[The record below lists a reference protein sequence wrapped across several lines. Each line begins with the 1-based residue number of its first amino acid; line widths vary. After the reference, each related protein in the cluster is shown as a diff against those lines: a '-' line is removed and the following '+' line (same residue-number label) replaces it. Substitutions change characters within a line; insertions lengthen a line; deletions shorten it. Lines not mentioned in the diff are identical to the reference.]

1 MPQNDKALQSFLIE
15 SDENLAQLEQDIVA
29 LEREPEDAER
39 VASAFRA
46 IHTIKGTCGFFGFSH
61 LESLTHLMEDI
72 LGAMRDGQVQMNLD
86 TAAALLEGV
95 DEIRVF
101 LKRIDSDGSDGEAAP
116 QNLMDR
122 LQSLVPEKA
131 DTQPSPVMAASDS
144 DTDSSVTINHDETEQ
159 QHQTELQAQE
169 HHEHADKD
177 ASASDNATTSGSAAA
192 ESTVRVD
199 VVLLDKLMNVVG
211 ELVLTRNQLLQHA
224 ASQNDSQLLNLSQRL
239 NLVTSELQEGLMQTR
254 MQPIRN
260 AWATYPRLL
269 RDLEKKTGKKVTP
282 ILKGGDTELD
292 RSLLEA
298 IRDPLIHLVRNAVDH
313 GIETPEARLAAGK
326 PEAGTLTLSAYH
338 ESGNVTVEI
347 SDDGKGLD
355 SQKIIRRALEAG
367 LLHPDQVDS
376 LSEREKI
383 RYIFQPGFSTAE
395 TVNDL
400 SGRGVGL
407 DVVRNNVERIGG
419 SIDIKSTPGQGTTFK
434 LKIPLTLAIVP
445 ALIVRCLHQRFAI
458 PQVNLMEVVY
468 VEAERLEEDIQ
479 TVHDALVYRLRGR
492 LLPLVDMRT
501 LMHMGTPDKQ
511 HDQFI
516 LVLTAD
522 QQEFGLLVD
531 DVRDTEEIVVK
542 PLGRLLKDNPCFAG
556 ATIMGDGRVALILDV
571 KSTADFAGVTRQDR
585 KLNQQ
590 AAMQDQRH
598 QPINVAENYLLV
610 RPNDQA
616 GRSAISLSKVS
627 RLEEIS
633 CDRIEYSAGREV
645 IQYRG
650 KILPLI
656 RLGNNRQPV
665 AEESEMIRIVVQP
678 TEFGEVGLVVNDIID
693 IVSDDKAEIE
703 KVAQSDG
710 IVGAGILQGHI
721 TDFIDS
727 DALLRHYRNLNSN
740 GGHDE
745 H

>member
-159 QHQTELQAQE
+159 QQQTELQAQE

-355 SQKIIRRALEAG
+355 SQKII
-367 LLHPDQVDS
+367 
-376 LSEREKI
+376 
-383 RYIFQPGFSTAE
+383 PG
-395 TVNDL
+395 
-400 SGRGVGL
+400 
-407 DVVRNNVERIGG
+407 
-419 SIDIKSTPGQGTTFK
+419 
-434 LKIPLTLAIVP
+434 
-445 ALIVRCLHQRFAI
+445 
-458 PQVNLMEVVY
+458 
-468 VEAERLEEDIQ
+468 
-479 TVHDALVYRLRGR
+479 
-492 LLPLVDMRT
+492 
-501 LMHMGTPDKQ
+501 
-511 HDQFI
+511 
-516 LVLTAD
+516 
-522 QQEFGLLVD
+522 
-531 DVRDTEEIVVK
+531 
-542 PLGRLLKDNPCFAG
+542 
-556 ATIMGDGRVALILDV
+556 
-571 KSTADFAGVTRQDR
+571 
-585 KLNQQ
+585 
-590 AAMQDQRH
+590 
-598 QPINVAENYLLV
+598 
-610 RPNDQA
+610 
-616 GRSAISLSKVS
+616 
-627 RLEEIS
+627 
-633 CDRIEYSAGREV
+633 
-645 IQYRG
+645 
-650 KILPLI
+650 
-656 RLGNNRQPV
+656 
-665 AEESEMIRIVVQP
+665 
-678 TEFGEVGLVVNDIID
+678 
-693 IVSDDKAEIE
+693 
-703 KVAQSDG
+703 
-710 IVGAGILQGHI
+710 
-721 TDFIDS
+721 
-727 DALLRHYRNLNSN
+727 NS
-740 GGHDE
+740 
-745 H
+745 

>member
-29 LEREPEDAER
+29 LERAPDDSDC

-61 LESLTHLMEDI
+61 LEALTHLLEDI
-72 LGAMRDGQVQMNLD
+72 LGAMRDGHLKMDLD
-86 TAAALLEGV
+86 AAAALLDGI

-101 LKRIDSDGSDGEAAP
+101 LKHINNEGNDGKAAP
-116 QNLMDR
+116 EELMAR
-122 LQSLVPEKA
+122 LHALVPEKSA
-131 DTQPSPVMAASDS
+131 TEPAVVIPEPGVETTTAVTVSEASD
-144 DTDSSVTINHDETEQ
+144 DDQ
-159 QHQTELQAQE
+159 P
-169 HHEHADKD
+169 HHE
-177 ASASDNATTSGSAAA
+177 NEGESGELDHEEHEAGAELSSTAAPTPT

-224 ASQNDSQLLNLSQRL
+224 ASQNDSQLVNLSQRL

-269 RDLEKKTGKKVTP
+269 RDLEKKTGKKVNPT
-282 ILKGGDTELD
+282 LKGGDTELD

-313 GIETPEARLAAGK
+313 GIESPEVRLAAGK
-326 PEAGTLTLSAYH
+326 PEAGSLTLSAYH

-355 SQKIIRRALEAG
+355 SKKIVRRAIEAG

-376 LSEREKI
+376 LTEREKI

-458 PQVNLMEVVY
+458 PQVNLLEVVY
-468 VEAERLEEDIQ
+468 VEAEKLDEDIQ

-590 AAMQDQRH
+590 ANMDDRTH

-610 RPNDQA
+610 RPNEQT
-616 GRSAISLSKVS
+616 GRSAIALSKVS
-627 RLEEIS
+627 RLEEIRIDS
-633 CDRIEYSAGREV
+633 IEYSAGREV

-656 RLGNNRQPV
+656 RLGNNISTDD
-665 AEESEMIRIVVQP
+665 EDNEMIRIVVQP

-693 IVSDDKAEIE
+693 IVSDNTANIE
-703 KVAQSDG
+703 RVAQSDG
-710 IVGAGILQGHI
+710 VLGAGILQGHV

-727 DALLRHYRNLNSN
+727 DALIRHYRDQNNN

>member
-15 SDENLAQLEQDIVA
+15 SDENLAQLEQDIVS
-29 LEREPEDAER
+29 LERTPEDGDC

-61 LESLTHLMEDI
+61 LEALTHLMEDI
-72 LGAMRDGQVQMNLD
+72 LGAMRDGHLKMDLD
-86 TAAALLEGV
+86 TAAALLDGV

-101 LKRIDSDGSDGEAAP
+101 LKHIHSDGNDGNAAP
-116 QNLMDR
+116 ETLMAK
-122 LQSLVPEKA
+122 LHQLVPEKPA
-131 DTQPSPVMAASDS
+131 TPPSVDAPDAEQSESTLAM
-144 DTDSSVTINHDETEQ
+144 TDEAPAEEAQQEVESEHDDK
-159 QHQTELQAQE
+159 E
-169 HHEHADKD
+169 HLAE
-177 ASASDNATTSGSAAA
+177 STMPTGSTPS

-224 ASQNDSQLLNLSQRL
+224 SSQNDSQLVNLSQRL

-313 GIETPEARLAAGK
+313 GIESPEARRAAGK

-347 SDDGKGLD
+347 TDDGKGLD
-355 SQKIIRRALEAG
+355 SEKIIRRALEAG
-367 LLHPDQVDS
+367 LLHPDQVDA

-383 RYIFQPGFSTAE
+383 RYIFQPGFTTAE

-458 PQVNLMEVVY
+458 PQVNLLEVVY
-468 VEAERLEEDIQ
+468 VEADKLEEDIQ

-492 LLPLVDMRT
+492 LLPLVDMRS
-501 LMHMGTPDKQ
+501 LMQMGTPEKQ

-590 AAMQDQRH
+590 AGAGDQGH

-610 RPNDQA
+610 QPKEQA
-616 GRSAISLSKVS
+616 GRSAIALSKVS

-633 CDRIEYSAGREV
+633 RDLIEYSAGREV

-656 RLGNNRQPV
+656 RLGDADEIVHDDN
-665 AEESEMIRIVVQP
+665 EMIRIVVQP
-678 TEFGEVGLVVNDIID
+678 TEFGEVGLVVNNIID
-693 IVSDDKAEIE
+693 IVSDDKASIE
-703 KVAQSDG
+703 QVAKSDG
-710 IVGAGILQGHI
+710 ILGAGILQGHI

-727 DALLRHYRNLNSN
+727 DSLIRHYREMKN

>member
-29 LEREPEDAER
+29 LERAPDDSES

-46 IHTIKGTCGFFGFSH
+46 IHTIKGTCSFFGFSH
-61 LESLTHLMEDI
+61 LEALTHLMEDI
-72 LGAMRDGQVQMNLD
+72 LGAMRDGHLTMSLD
-86 TAAALLEGV
+86 IAAALLDGV
-95 DEIRVF
+95 DEIRIF
-101 LKRIDSDGSDGEAAP
+101 LKKIHTDGNDGEAAP
-116 QNLMDR
+116 EALLVR
-122 LQSLVPEKA
+122 LQGLVPEN
-131 DTQPSPVMAASDS
+131 SASDS
-144 DTDSSVTINHDETEQ
+144 GAFLPDPTAIINDVDSADE
-159 QHQTELQAQE
+159 AGRS
-169 HHEHADKD
+169 AD
-177 ASASDNATTSGSAAA
+177 ASPSDAPHSHEPSTVESSSGSDDNTPANPAPS

-211 ELVLTRNQLLQHA
+211 ELVLTRNQLLQHSG
-224 ASQNDSQLLNLSQRL
+224 SQNDSQLQNLSQRL

-269 RDLEKKTGKKVTP
+269 RDLEKKTGKQVTP

-298 IRDPLIHLVRNAVDH
+298 IRDPLVHLVRNAVDH
-313 GIETPEARLAAGK
+313 GIETPQARLAAGK
-326 PEAGTLTLSAYH
+326 PETGTLTLSAYH

-355 SQKIIRRALEAG
+355 SKKIVARALVAG
-367 LLHPDQVDS
+367 LLHPDQVDA
-376 LSEREKI
+376 LSERETMN
-383 RYIFQPGFSTAE
+383 YIFQPGFSTAE
-395 TVNDL
+395 TINDL

-419 SIDIKSTPGQGTTFK
+419 SIEIKSTPGKGTTFK

-458 PQVNLMEVVY
+458 PQVNLLEVVY
-468 VEAERLEEDIQ
+468 VEADKLEEDIQ

-492 LLPLVDMRT
+492 LLPLVDMRS
-501 LMHMGTPDKQ
+501 LMQMGSPEKQ

-590 AAMQDQRH
+590 LPQEDQSH

-610 RPNDQA
+610 RPSAQT
-616 GRSAISLSKVS
+616 GRSAIALSRVS

-633 CDRIEYSAGREV
+633 RDRIEYSAGREV

-656 RLGNNRQPV
+656 RLGEDTRDHSDDND
-665 AEESEMIRIVVQP
+665 MIRIVVQP
-678 TEFGEVGLVVNDIID
+678 TDYGEVGLVVSDIID
-693 IVSDDKAEIE
+693 IVSDDKADIE
-703 KVAQSDG
+703 KVAKSDG
-710 IVGAGILQGHI
+710 ILGAGILQGHV

-727 DALLRHYRNLNSN
+727 DALFDHYRDLNN

>member
-29 LEREPEDAER
+29 LERAPDDSEC

-61 LESLTHLMEDI
+61 LEALTHLMEDI
-72 LGAMRDGQVQMNLD
+72 LGAMRDGHLKMDLD
-86 TAAALLEGV
+86 IAAALLDGV

-101 LKRIDSDGSDGEAAP
+101 LKRINNDGNDGDSAP
-116 QNLMDR
+116 DALMAR
-122 LQSLVPEKA
+122 LHELVPEKSA
-131 DTQPSPVMAASDS
+131 DEPAVVIPEPEVETSSAVTISEEPVAEKGETTTAAEAETVASDL
-144 DTDSSVTINHDETEQ
+144 EE
-159 QHQTELQAQE
+159 
-169 HHEHADKD
+169 KD
-177 ASASDNATTSGSAAA
+177 DHPDNPSAANPTPSD
-192 ESTVRVD
+192 STVRVD

-224 ASQNDSQLLNLSQRL
+224 ASQNDSQLVNLSQRL

-313 GIETPEARLAAGK
+313 GIESPETRVAAGK

-347 SDDGKGLD
+347 TDDGKGLD
-355 SQKIIRRALEAG
+355 SKKIIARALAAG

-376 LSEREKI
+376 LTEREKI

-419 SIDIKSTPGQGTTFK
+419 SIDIKSTPGKGTTFK

-458 PQVNLMEVVY
+458 PQVNLLEVVY
-468 VEAERLEEDIQ
+468 VEADKLEEDIQ

-492 LLPLVDMRT
+492 LLPLVDMRS
-501 LMHMGTPDKQ
+501 LMHMGTPEKQ

-590 AAMQDQRH
+590 AHMDDQSH
-598 QPINVAENYLLV
+598 QPINVAENFLLV
-610 RPNDQA
+610 RPNEQT

-627 RLEEIS
+627 RLEEVS
-633 CDRIEYSAGREV
+633 RDLIEYSAGREV

-656 RLGNNRQPV
+656 RLGEDTDKHDDN
-665 AEESEMIRIVVQP
+665 EMIRIVVQP

-693 IVSDDKAEIE
+693 IVSDDKANIE
-703 KVAQSDG
+703 KVAKSDG
-710 IVGAGILQGHI
+710 ILGAGILQGHI

-727 DALLRHYRNLNSN
+727 DALFNHYRDMNN
-740 GGHDE
+740 GGRDE

>member
-29 LEREPEDAER
+29 LERTPDDSDC
-39 VASAFRA
+39 VSSAFRA

-61 LESLTHLMEDI
+61 LEALTHLLEDI
-72 LGAMRDGQVQMNLD
+72 LGAMRDGHLKMDLD
-86 TAAALLEGV
+86 TAAALLDGV

-101 LKRIDSDGSDGEAAP
+101 LRHINSEGDDGKAAP
-116 QNLMDR
+116 EALMAR
-122 LQSLVPEKA
+122 LHDLVPEKSANEPTVVIPEPEVDTTAAVTVSEQPA
-131 DTQPSPVMAASDS
+131 DDESGIQALEHDHEDKEAMASSPAPS
-144 DTDSSVTINHDETEQ
+144 
-159 QHQTELQAQE
+159 
-169 HHEHADKD
+169 
-177 ASASDNATTSGSAAA
+177 

-224 ASQNDSQLLNLSQRL
+224 ASQNDSQLVNLSQRL
-239 NLVTSELQEGLMQTR
+239 NMVTSELQEGLMQTR

-269 RDLEKKTGKKVTP
+269 RDLEKKTGKRVTP
-282 ILKGGDTELD
+282 ILRGGDTELD

-313 GIETPEARLAAGK
+313 GIETPDARLAAGK

-355 SQKIIRRALEAG
+355 SAKIIARALEAG
-367 LLHPDQVDS
+367 LLQPDQVDS
-376 LSEREKI
+376 LTEREKI

-458 PQVNLMEVVY
+458 PQVNLLEVVY
-468 VEAERLEEDIQ
+468 VEADKLEEDIQ

-492 LLPLVDMRT
+492 LLPLVDMRS
-501 LMHMGTPDKQ
+501 LMHMGSPEKQ

-590 AAMQDQRH
+590 IGSNGDSH
-598 QPINVAENYLLV
+598 QPINVAENYLVV
-610 RPNDQA
+610 RPSEQA
-616 GRSAISLSKVS
+616 GRSAIALSKVS
-627 RLEEIS
+627 RLEEIRR
-633 CDRIEYSAGREV
+633 DLIEHSAGREV

-656 RLGNNRQPV
+656 RLGESSRS
-665 AEESEMIRIVVQP
+665 EEEQSEMIRIVVQP
-678 TEFGEVGLVVNDIID
+678 TEFGEVGLVVENIID
-693 IVSDDKAEIE
+693 IVSDDKGNIE
-703 KVAQSDG
+703 KVAQVDG
-710 IVGAGILQGHI
+710 VLGAGILQGHV

-727 DALLRHYRNLNSN
+727 DSLIRQYRDTSNN

>member
-15 SDENLAQLEQDIVA
+15 SDENLAQLEQDIVT
-29 LEREPEDAER
+29 LERSPDDSDC

-61 LESLTHLMEDI
+61 LEALTHLLEDI
-72 LGAMRDGQVQMNLD
+72 LGAMRDGQLKMDLD
-86 TAAALLEGV
+86 TAAALLDGV

-101 LKRIDSDGSDGEAAP
+101 LKHINSEGNDGKAAP
-116 QNLMDR
+116 DELMAR
-122 LQSLVPEKA
+122 LNTLVPEK
-131 DTQPSPVMAASDS
+131 SASEPAVVIPEPEVEI
-144 DTDSSVTINHDETEQ
+144 TTAVTISEDPVVDEPSQENPEHEHDEKEAT
-159 QHQTELQAQE
+159 
-169 HHEHADKD
+169 
-177 ASASDNATTSGSAAA
+177 SASPTPSD
-192 ESTVRVD
+192 STVRVD

-224 ASQNDSQLLNLSQRL
+224 ASQNDTQLVNLSQRL
-239 NLVTSELQEGLMQTR
+239 NMVTSELQEGLMQTR

-269 RDLEKKTGKKVTP
+269 RDLEKKTGKRVNP

-313 GIETPEARLAAGK
+313 GIETPDVRAAAGK
-326 PEAGTLTLSAYH
+326 PEAGTLSLSAYH

-355 SQKIIRRALEAG
+355 SKKIIARALEAG

-376 LSEREKI
+376 LTEREKI

-458 PQVNLMEVVY
+458 PQVNLLEVVY
-468 VEAERLEEDIQ
+468 VEAEKLEHDLQ

-492 LLPLVDMRT
+492 LLPLVDMRS
-501 LMHMGTPDKQ
+501 LMHMGSQEKQ

-590 AAMQDQRH
+590 TTMEAQSH

-610 RPNDQA
+610 RPSDKD
-616 GRSAISLSKVS
+616 GRSAIALSKVS
-627 RLEEIS
+627 RLEEIRR
-633 CDRIEYSAGREV
+633 DLIEFSAGREV
-645 IQYRG
+645 VQYRG

-656 RLGNNRQPV
+656 RLG
-665 AEESEMIRIVVQP
+665 ETTHSDDEDSEMIRIVVQP
-678 TEFGEVGLVVNDIID
+678 TEFGEVGLVVENIID
-693 IVSDDKAEIE
+693 IVSDEEAKIE

-710 IVGAGILQGHI
+710 VLGAGILQGHI

-727 DALLRHYRNLNSN
+727 DALIRHYRETNNN
-740 GGHDE
+740 GGRDE

>member
-1 MPQNDKALQSFLIE
+1 MPQNDKALKSFLIE

-29 LEREPEDAER
+29 LERTPDDTDC

-46 IHTIKGTCGFFGFSH
+46 IHTIKGTCGFFGFSQ
-61 LESLTHLMEDI
+61 LEALTHLMEDI
-72 LGAMRDGQVQMNLD
+72 LGAMRDGHLKMDLD
-86 TAAALLEGV
+86 TAAALLDGV

-101 LKRIDSDGSDGEAAP
+101 LKRINSDGSDGDATPAE
-116 QNLMDR
+116 LMDR
-122 LQSLVPEKA
+122 LHSLVPEKPDNEPTTVIA
-131 DTQPSPVMAASDS
+131 EPDSVISQAITVSQQNEAA
-144 DTDSSVTINHDETEQ
+144 EQ
-159 QHQTELQAQE
+159 ELA
-169 HHEHADKD
+169 EHAD
-177 ASASDNATTSGSAAA
+177 AAA
-192 ESTVRVD
+192 QHDHEHPATDNNTPAASTPSDSTVRVD

-224 ASQNDSQLLNLSQRL
+224 ASQNDSQLVNLSQRL

-269 RDLEKKTGKKVTP
+269 RDLEKKTGKKVKS

-313 GIETPEARLAAGK
+313 GIESPETRLAAGK

-355 SQKIIRRALEAG
+355 SEKIIRRALQAG

-376 LSEREKI
+376 LTEREKI

-419 SIDIKSTPGQGTTFK
+419 SIDIKSTPGKGTTFK

-458 PQVNLMEVVY
+458 PQVNLLEVVY
-468 VEAERLEEDIQ
+468 VEADKLEEDIQ

-492 LLPLVDMRT
+492 LLPLVDMRS
-501 LMHMGTPDKQ
+501 LMHMGTPEKQ

-590 AAMQDQRH
+590 VQGDEQSH

-610 RPNDQA
+610 RPNEKS
-616 GRSAISLSKVS
+616 GRSAIALSKVS
-627 RLEEIS
+627 RLEEVS
-633 CDRIEYSAGREV
+633 RDLIEYSAGREV

-656 RLGNNRQPV
+656 RLGETTHSEDDDN
-665 AEESEMIRIVVQP
+665 EMIRIVVQP
-678 TEFGEVGLVVNDIID
+678 TEFGEVGLVVNNIID
-693 IVSDDKAEIE
+693 IVSDDKANIE

-710 IVGAGILQGHI
+710 ILGAGILQGHI

-727 DALLRHYRNLNSN
+727 DALFRHYRDLNGN